1 MDIVNR
7 ILDILAKFFGTQG
20 LRWVYITIAI
30 IVLLVVIYKAY
41 QFYQNKK
48 RKPVAPAPT
57 TETPAAEP
65 PPAKPKDV
73 SSRLLEKACE
83 ELLKKLRTH
92 VVGRNLRA
100 QVAGRSYLYQIPW
113 LMMIGESDSGKS
125 TLLAHTQLS
134 LPLGKPKPSE
144 HGCDAW
150 LFDKGIVLDIKGKY
164 VLQSE
169 TVTADDKGWLTLLR
183 LLRQHRPSCPLD
195 SVILTISCQDLL
207 EPQQHSSGHSEQLVK
222 KADHLYHK
230 LWQAQ
235 KELGIRFPVFI
246 LVTKCD
252 LLHGF
257 SSFSAALPEQLRH
270 NILGWSNP
278 YNIDTVYES
287 RFIEEAF
294 QKIYQ
299 GINELQI
306 ELVTLATAD
315 AIAQKDDFLLF
326 PHQFRVVFKQLKI
339 YLDSLFQPSV
349 YHEPFFL
356 RGIYFCGD
364 MSEETSTGAYQATAS
379 SDKINF
385 EPQWEKITTP
395 KQPIFLAHLFRDKL
409 FREIDLARPVLEALY
424 RQKQI
429 LRRQQA
435 IVAAAAVGIGL
446 GQWWDFNQLKRSK
459 ATVLPV
465 LEQLSQDL
473 NAVREA
479 KTNASLHGEGI
490 GEVHRL
496 QFEGAEHLLAGMS
509 KIQNE
514 SFFSLFLP
522 ASWISSV
529 NNNIVKAL
537 ALGYDQFFLKWI
549 YQKLFDKADNL
560 LFQYNITEE
569 VVVANQKYRRDYIVN
584 TTEFRLFRSFVT
596 DFIKLQANVDFYNG
610 LKTTDFSQ
618 LSEEEM
624 KKISSL
630 VQYLGGNLKFNLDTW
645 RFYGKILASIRSDVR
660 FTQFDL
666 ANYLPK
672 IHNKITDLAN
682 QWFSRIFTQNQVYL
696 EIASLV
702 KELEKIEVTADLDQW
717 VASLFNTVKLIGE
730 VEKYL
735 GRNSE
740 WNWIAHS
747 ELEFTE
753 PHFTKLLLDIDNT
766 PSLKYLQNELQRLGD
781 KYYQLFRKDLFNLRN
796 RLTKGAVL
804 IILSEAIPAAPPAST
819 PTPESPDKESNEVKP
834 TEADLLVPTQRTYL
848 ALAPILLKLKQSV
861 ERLKQEGFMTPVES
875 TAPITQLPEEIESLN
890 KAIALTQSFKQYL
903 ENELPKVEEPQLQ
916 RWLRK
921 AAEIRLYQNTN
932 HFIAQ
937 AQPQQNQIFFTS
949 KPELQGE
956 IQHEQK
962 VRADTQNFFNIIAL
976 LEQIFEVF
984 KNFEHINTIG
994 EPTHH
999 KIHQLVLN
1007 RAYELLQQV
1016 DHLLESDLYVPDDS
1030 TFKTWDG
1037 TQSPLQIAFAVRD
1050 PEETEYY
1057 LSLERNRIKY
1067 LIENYIKALMTLL
1080 GKQANRWSTSDILLK
1095 KWDRIQLELDKYDA
1109 KKEANSLRE
1118 LEQFILFKLDKI
1130 SLDNCPELT
1139 YYGQISGDYFL
1150 EKLHQIQDAIFKR
1163 CQTLAD
1169 EQIYSRYVAIAEAFD
1184 RKLAKRFPFAPL
1196 TTAKFFDEVTPES
1209 IQSFFEVYDTYNQ
1222 ELIKLLNQSD
1232 IFVASREKIL
1242 SFLHQLDEVKLF
1254 FSSLLTATLPLDK
1267 PLYDVI
1273 IDFRVNQAY
1282 EKGANQIIDWQFTIA
1297 DNRLNYP
1304 YNNNEQGY
1312 QVRWQLWEPIQISL
1326 RWARNSSFR
1335 PYLPDEMLKALDA
1348 KWTMSLTNEGDQVIF
1363 QYRSMWALLELL
1375 QRQRQQISTAD
1386 FVHGREEK
1394 PYLIK
1399 LIIPVK
1405 NLLPSRPL
1413 PPPEQPPAKPK
1424 SGDWKSKLLW
1434 WRKRPTPELEQSPT
1448 LSESKPQ
1455 QLPYQDKYRAHFEKK
1470 TEAVVFMRLILM
1482 HPDKKEQVR
1491 LPNFPYQAPTLD
1503 NIPKH
1508 LQQTRRLLPLSPR
1521 SPSQPQSPPPA
1532 QEPPPAEPP
1541 QPEPPKS
1548 EPPPAKAKDAE
1559 PKNK

>member
-7 ILDILAKFFGTQG
+7 ILDIFAKLFGTQS
-20 LRWVYITIAI
+20 LRWVYVLIAI
-30 IVLLVVIYKAY
+30 VVLLVVIYKAY

-48 RKPVAPAPT
+48 RKPAVPT
-57 TETPAAEP
+57 TETPTTISP
-65 PPAKPKDV
+65 PEKPKDV
-73 SSRLLEKACE
+73 SSRLLEKACD

-113 LMMIGESDSGKS
+113 LMMIGESESGKS

-164 VLQSE
+164 VLQPESI
-169 TVTADDKGWLTLLR
+169 TADEKGWLTLLR
-183 LLRQHRPSCPLD
+183 LLRQYRPSCPLD
-195 SVILTISCQDLL
+195 SIILTVPCGDLL

-246 LVTKCD
+246 LVTQCD
-252 LLHGF
+252 RLRGF
-257 SSFSAALPEQLRH
+257 TSFGAALPEQLRH

-278 YNIDTVYES
+278 YNLDTVYES

-306 ELVTLATAD
+306 ELVTLASTE
-315 AIAQKDDFLLF
+315 AIAQKDDFLVF
-326 PHQFRVVFKQLKI
+326 PHQFRTVFKQLKI

-364 MSEETSTGAYQATAS
+364 VAEETPAGAYQAAVS
-379 SDKINF
+379 SDKIEF
-385 EPQWEKITTP
+385 EPQWAKITAP

-409 FREIDLARPVLEALY
+409 FREVDLARPVLEALY
-424 RQKQI
+424 RQKQM
-429 LRRQQA
+429 LRRRQA
-435 IVAAAAVGIGL
+435 IVATAAVGIGF
-446 GQWWDFNQLKRSK
+446 GQWWDFNQLNRSK
-459 ATVLPV
+459 AAVLPV

-473 NAVREA
+473 NYVQEA

-509 KIQNE
+509 KMQNE
-514 SFFSLFLP
+514 NFLSLFLP
-522 ASWISSV
+522 ASWLSSV
-529 NNNIVKAL
+529 NNHIVKAL

-569 VVVANQKYRRDYIVN
+569 VAVANQEYRQDYIVS
-584 TTEFRLFRSFVT
+584 TAEFRLFKGFVS
-596 DFIKLQANVDFYNG
+596 DFKKLQENVDFYNS

-624 KKISSL
+624 KKISFL

-645 RFYGKILASIRSDVR
+645 RFYGKILASIRNDVR
-660 FTQFDL
+660 FSQFDL
-666 ANYLPK
+666 VSYLPK

-682 QWFSRIFTQNQVYL
+682 QWFSRIFTQNRVYL
-696 EIASLV
+696 EVTSLV
-702 KELEKIEVTADLDQW
+702 KELEKIEVTADLNQW
-717 VASLFNTVKLIGE
+717 VASVFNTAKLIGE

-735 GRNSE
+735 GKNSE

-753 PHFTKLLLDIDNT
+753 PHFTQLLLDIDNT
-766 PSLKYLQNELQRLGD
+766 TSLKYLKNELQRLGD
-781 KYYQLFRKDLFNLRN
+781 KYYRLFRKDLFDLRSQ
-796 RLTKGAVL
+796 LTAGPIL
-804 IILSEAIPAAPPAST
+804 IILSEEIPAAPPST
-819 PTPESPDKESNEVKP
+819 PIPESSDKKSGSAKP
-834 TEADLLVPTQRTYL
+834 VAENLLASTQRTYL
-848 ALAPILLKLKQSV
+848 ALAPILLKLKKSV
-861 ERLKQEGFMTPVES
+861 ERLSREGFMIPVES
-875 TAPITQLPEEIESLN
+875 TASITQLPEEVESLN
-890 KAIALTQSFKQYL
+890 KAISLTQSFKQYL

-916 RWLRK
+916 HWLRK
-921 AAEIRLYQNTN
+921 AAEIQLYQNTN

-937 AQPQQNQIFFTS
+937 AQPKQNQIFFTS

-962 VRADTQNFFNIIAL
+962 IQADTQSFFNIIAL
-976 LEQIFEVF
+976 LEKIFEVF
-984 KNFEHINTIG
+984 KSFENINTID
-994 EPTHH
+994 EPTHN

-1007 RAYELLQQV
+1007 RAYELLKQV
-1016 DHLLESDLYVPDDS
+1016 DHLLESDLYVPDDN
-1030 TFKTWDG
+1030 TFNTWDG

-1050 PEETEYY
+1050 QEETEYY

-1067 LIENYIKALMTLL
+1067 LIENYIKPLMTLL
-1080 GKQANRWSTSDILLK
+1080 NGQANRWSTSDILLK
-1095 KWDRIQLELDKYDA
+1095 KWERILLELDKYDA
-1109 KKEANSLRE
+1109 KKEANSLRD
-1118 LEQFILFKLDKI
+1118 LEQFILFKLDEI

-1139 YYGQISGDYFL
+1139 YYGQSSGDYFL
-1150 EKLHQIQDAIFKR
+1150 EKLHQIQDAVFKR

-1169 EQIYSRYVAIAEAFD
+1169 EQIYSRYMAIAEAFD
-1184 RKLAKRFPFAPL
+1184 HELARRFPFAPL
-1196 TTAKFFDEVTPES
+1196 TEAKFFDEITPES
-1209 IQSFFEVYDTYNQ
+1209 IQNFFVVYDTYNQ

-1232 IFVASREKIL
+1232 IFAASRKKIL
-1242 SFLHQLDEVKLF
+1242 GFLHQLEEVKLF
-1254 FSSLLTATLPLDK
+1254 FSSLLAATLPLDK
-1267 PLYDVI
+1267 PIYEVVV
-1273 IDFRVNQAY
+1273 DFRVNQAY
-1282 EKGANQIIDWQFTIA
+1282 EKGANQIIDWKLTIA
-1297 DNRLNYP
+1297 DKTLIYP
-1304 YNNNEQGY
+1304 YSNDGQGY
-1312 QVRWQLWEPIQISL
+1312 QARWQLWDPIQIAL

-1335 PYLPDEMLKALDA
+1335 PYLPDEMVKQATVA
-1348 KWTMSLTNEGDQVIF
+1348 KWTMTLANEGDQVIF

-1375 QRQRQQISTAD
+1375 QRQRQQIGTAD
-1386 FVHGREEK
+1386 FVHGRDEK
-1394 PYLIK
+1394 PYTIK
-1399 LIIPVK
+1399 FVIPVK
-1405 NLLPSRPL
+1405 NLLPKQPL
-1413 PPPEQPPAKPK
+1413 PPPEQPESKPK
-1424 SGDWKSKLLW
+1424 SGDWKSKLFW
-1434 WRKRPTPELEQSPT
+1434 WRKHPAPELEKSPT
-1448 LSESKPQ
+1448 LSEPQPQ
-1455 QLPYQDKYRAHFEKK
+1455 QLPYQEQYRAQFEKK
-1470 TEAVVFMRLILM
+1470 SEAVVFMRLILM
-1482 HPDKKEQVR
+1482 HPDKKEQVM

-1503 NIPKH
+1503 NIPEH
-1508 LQQTRRLLPLSPR
+1508 LKQTRRLLPLSPR
-1521 SPSQPQSPPPA
+1521 LPPKPQPPEKEPSK
-1532 QEPPPAEPP
+1532 AELPK
-1541 QPEPPKS
+1541 PEPPKS
-1548 EPPPAKAKDAE
+1548 EPPKSEAKDTGQE
-1559 PKNK
+1559 KK